1 MAGAAAFTVDAD
13 SLHYRAGSDLPTI
26 PPASKYVSTPSRIPV
41 FSTLCRLARRST
53 SQENESR
60 QPRGEATLKEEY
72 SDASQS
78 TSSSASSGSV
88 TPRSD
93 SPETLDL
100 TPFGAST
107 PPTYK
112 TDAFK
117 SSFAELS
124 IRLWVM
130 AKDPTQYQDPLRC
143 AQARTMQIDAVRY
156 MHMSLPSDLTP
167 IEASAIRASLPPEI
181 LSDHIPAYNRAKPT
195 VLRRVVAQT
204 VALLLALVI
213 FFVPLLTSTLNATL
227 KYEREHRMTERL
239 LVRAQHSVSNLGA
252 YRAQVQLALLHFLD
266 SPAGRRVIKSG
277 SYVVEGIAG
286 GIADGYCG
294 YQDARA
300 VSRRPSSMGNDLTVS
315 CCPM

>member
-13 SLHYRAGSDLPTI
+13 GLLFRAGPDLPTI
-26 PPASKYVSTPSRIPV
+26 PPAPKYASTPSRIPV
-41 FSTLCRLARRST
+41 FSTLYRLARRPT

-60 QPRGEATLKEEY
+60 KPTGETTLKRQY
-72 SDASQS
+72 SDTSQS
-78 TSSSASSGSV
+78 IPSSASSGSV

-93 SPETLDL
+93 SPDTLDL

-107 PPTYK
+107 PTSYNA
-112 TDAFK
+112 DAFN

-124 IRLWVM
+124 IRLWMM
-130 AKDPTQYQDPLRC
+130 AKDPTQYQDPHRR

-167 IEASAIRASLPPEI
+167 MEASAIRSSLPREV
-181 LSDHIPAYNRAKPT
+181 LSDRIPAYNRAKPT

-213 FFVPLLTSTLNATL
+213 FFVPLLTSILNATL

-252 YRAQVQLALLHFLD
+252 YRAQVQSTLLHFLD

-277 SYVVEGIAG
+277 SYVVEGVAG
-286 GIADGYCG
+286 GVVDGYCG
-294 YQDARA
+294 YQDARV
-300 VSRRPSSMGNDLTVS
+300 VSRRTPSMGTDLTVS
-315 CCPM
+315 CCPR